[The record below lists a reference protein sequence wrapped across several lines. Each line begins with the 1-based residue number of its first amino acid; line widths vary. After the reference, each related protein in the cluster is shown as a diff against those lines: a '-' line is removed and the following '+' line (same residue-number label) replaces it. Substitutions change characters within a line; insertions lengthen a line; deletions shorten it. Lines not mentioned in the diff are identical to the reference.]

1 MVVVVK
7 TMQIKTPE
15 RLTRSVKYIL
25 NPKKTNVPYVETEKD
40 FPVTFTEDK
49 KMMQLVSGHQISNVN
64 YADQEFFLTKIMAN
78 ASNGNPDNSDMNNP
92 NRVMA
97 HHIVQSFAPDENLT
111 PEEIHELGR
120 KTVLELTGGDHE
132 FIVATHVDQDHIHN
146 HIIFN
151 TTNSITLK
159 KFRWQK
165 GTAKSL
171 KYISDKHA
179 DIAGANILSN
189 TMKNSYKKYSA
200 YQRKNNFKI
209 EIKERLNFL
218 LKHSTSI
225 SDFKEKAKALNV
237 IIDDTGKNVKYRLAD
252 MEQKR
257 NTRDDTLSKRGKYSI
272 SNIEKIVSKNV
283 SVFSQSEIKNEYEK
297 FKVEKSD
304 DFEMK
309 ILVEDWQVKEET
321 KNGIYIDIDYGLLN
335 SGAILVPSHQVNK
348 LDDGNYNIFIKKK
361 DFFYFTNSDD
371 ATKNKFMTGNTVA
384 KQLSHDNQ
392 HLVLHKNQ
400 YISKLDQIIKDFEY
414 LSLKGVSTGQQF
426 SDLKNQFEKQV
437 YETEKELSVLDEKIS
452 RLNKIISAIDG
463 LSSDDLR
470 KVETSEAILSDLK
483 IDKSTKRGDLN
494 KTIEEVKF
502 ERQVLNERF
511 HDIVEKYKTYQGVK
525 ENVRDRENDTI
536 KNKEVKR

>member
-1 MVVVVK
+1 M
-7 TMQIKTPE
+7 
-15 RLTRSVKYIL
+15 
-25 NPKKTNVPYVETEKD
+25 
-40 FPVTFTEDK
+40 
-49 KMMQLVSGHQISNVN
+49 
-64 YADQEFFLTKIMAN
+64 
-78 ASNGNPDNSDMNNP
+78 
-92 NRVMA
+92 
-97 HHIVQSFAPDENLT
+97 
-111 PEEIHELGR
+111 
-120 KTVLELTGGDHE
+120 
-132 FIVATHVDQDHIHN
+132 
-146 HIIFN
+146 
-151 TTNSITLK
+151 
-159 KFRWQK
+159 
-165 GTAKSL
+165 
-171 KYISDKHA
+171 
-179 DIAGANILSN
+179 
-189 TMKNSYKKYSA
+189 
-200 YQRKNNFKI
+200 
-209 EIKERLNFL
+209 
-218 LKHSTSI
+218 
-225 SDFKEKAKALNV
+225 
-237 IIDDTGKNVKYRLAD
+237 
-252 MEQKR
+252 
-257 NTRDDTLSKRGKYSI
+257 
-272 SNIEKIVSKNV
+272 
-283 SVFSQSEIKNEYEK
+283 
-297 FKVEKSD
+297 
-304 DFEMK
+304 
-309 ILVEDWQVKEET
+309 
-321 KNGIYIDIDYGLLN
+321 
-335 SGAILVPSHQVNK
+335 PSHQVNK

-426 SDLKNQFEKQV
+426 SDLKKQFEKQV
-437 YETEKELSVLDEKIS
+437 HETEKELSVLDEKIS